1 MGKLLTLLILT
12 IIWLF
17 PGNISAQKD
26 VEKTNPMKVYM
37 HYMPWFE
44 TPETIGKWGWHWTMN
59 TMNPENINENGQ
71 REIASHYYP
80 LIGPYAS
87 RDKDVIEYHL
97 LLMKL
102 SGIDGILI
110 DWYGTVGSNGDIKQ
124 LLKSS
129 DSIISYTD
137 DLGMEFGIVLE
148 DRFSR
153 SLDDVKA
160 NMAYMRYNYLD
171 RPEYIRIG
179 ENNNPLVCIFGPI
192 SFENPSDWSDI
203 MPAAGE
209 ELEFL
214 PLWYESG
221 EAGSEADGEYSWI
234 YQDDLSHI
242 GHLENF
248 YSSRAPQLE
257 WAMGSAYP
265 GFNDFYAEGGAG
277 SGYFNIPHYYGST
290 LTETLNKAE
299 EYKENIDMLQLAT
312 FNDFGEGTMFEPT
325 VETGFEYLMRVQD
338 YTGVEYGEDELK
350 LVHRL
355 YLHRKG
361 YANEPAIQEQLDSA
375 SVYLRN
381 LDIQKAADILNAI
394 EITGNR
400 NDLYTNNKESSIKVF
415 PNPSTGEEIKIHSL
429 KQGESIQNI
438 KIVDLSGKL
447 LYERGFGTGRTLISL
462 QDIYLKEGSY
472 LLLAET
478 GSYTQS
484 IKIII
489 L

>member
-1 MGKLLTLLILT
+1 MGRLLTLYLLT
-12 IIWLF
+12 VAWLF
-17 PGNISAQKD
+17 PANVTAQKD
-26 VEKTNPMKVYM
+26 VQKTNPMKVYM

-59 TMNPENINENGQ
+59 TMNPENINDEGQ

-87 RDKDVIEYHL
+87 RDRDVIEYHL

-102 SGIDGILI
+102 SGIDGVLI

-137 DLGMEFGIVLE
+137 DFGMEFGIVLE

-160 NMAYMRYNYLD
+160 NMAYMRYNYLN

-179 ENNNPLVCIFGPI
+179 ENDNPLVCIFGPI
-192 SFENPSDWSDI
+192 TFESPSDWNEI

-234 YQDDLSHI
+234 YQDDLSHL

-248 YSSRAPQLE
+248 YSTRAPQLE

-325 VETGFEYLMRVQD
+325 VETGFEYLNKVQD
-338 YTGVEYGEDELK
+338 YTGVAYGEDELK

-361 YANEPAIQEQLDSA
+361 YANDPAIQEQLDSA
-375 SVYLRN
+375 SFYLSN
-381 LDIQKAADILNAI
+381 LEIQKAAGILNSI
-394 EITGNR
+394 EITGSR
-400 NDLYTNNKESSIKVF
+400 DISSQINKGNIQVF
-415 PNPSTGEEIKIHSL
+415 PNPSTGGEITIHSL
-429 KQGESIQNI
+429 KPGELIHNI

-447 LYERGFGTGRTLISL
+447 LYERGFSTGRTLISL
-462 QDIYLKEGSY
+462 QNINIEKGSY
-472 LLLAET
+472 LILAET
-478 GSYTQS
+478 TSYIQS
-484 IKIII
+484 IKILI